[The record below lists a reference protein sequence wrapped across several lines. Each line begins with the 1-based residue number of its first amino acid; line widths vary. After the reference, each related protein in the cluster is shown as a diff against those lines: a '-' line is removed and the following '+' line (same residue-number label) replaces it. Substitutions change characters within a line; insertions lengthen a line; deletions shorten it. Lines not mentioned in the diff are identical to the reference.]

1 MPQTAKKARNKPF
14 TPFCGRG
21 YAGYPERAPCP
32 PAPVFAPLFARCRS
46 RSRGGSTS
54 PKGAKLERALILP
67 SFSPTRW
74 IPSLSTSFRPARG
87 EMPACRSISTKRRTS
102 PKGVKYRQGRNTCLQ
117 EHFDETAHE
126 PHRGEVS
133 GARNPP
139 AYLFLIMRHPEKGVS
154 PTRDPLASLSL
165 SRRSLHSTAFR
176 VRDDVDGKHSLGM
189 TWTISIRSG

>member
-1 MPQTAKKARNKPF
+1 M
-14 TPFCGRG
+14 
-21 YAGYPERAPCP
+21 
-32 PAPVFAPLFARCRS
+32 
-46 RSRGGSTS
+46 
-54 PKGAKLERALILP
+54 
-67 SFSPTRW
+67 
-74 IPSLSTSFRPARG
+74 
-87 EMPACRSISTKRRTS
+87 RRTS

-117 EHFDETAHE
+117 EHFDDAAHE

-133 GARNPP
+133 EPKTNARDPP

-189 TWTISIRSG
+189 T